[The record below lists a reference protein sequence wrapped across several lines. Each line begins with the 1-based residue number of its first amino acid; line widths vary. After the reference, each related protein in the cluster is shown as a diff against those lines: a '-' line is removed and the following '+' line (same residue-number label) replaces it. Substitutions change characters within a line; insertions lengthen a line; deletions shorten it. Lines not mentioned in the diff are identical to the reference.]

1 MARPRNPR
9 PKTITNSEKIRDN
22 INGEVGKRI
31 RMYRSGCRYTQEG
44 LAEAVNISVSTLKQ
58 IENGFGIKIDNLY
71 LLSLVLDVDISDLL
85 GL

>member
-1 MARPRNPR
+1 
-9 PKTITNSEKIRDN
+9 
-22 INGEVGKRI
+22 
-31 RMYRSGCRYTQEG
+31 MYRSGCRYTQEG

-58 IENGFGIKIDNLY
+58 IENGFGIQIDNLY